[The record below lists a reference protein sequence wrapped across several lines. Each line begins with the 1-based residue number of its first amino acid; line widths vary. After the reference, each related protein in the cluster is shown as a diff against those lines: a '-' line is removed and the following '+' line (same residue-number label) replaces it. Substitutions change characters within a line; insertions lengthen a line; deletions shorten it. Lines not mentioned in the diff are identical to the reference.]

1 MIDIKI
7 FTEMFTIFYFGK
19 YIIIG
24 TTFYG
29 IMRLIKYILND

>member
-7 FTEMFTIFYFGK
+7 FTQMFTIFYFGK
-19 YIIIG
+19 YLILA

-29 IMRLIKYILND
+29 IMRLIKYIIGV